1 MDALIDDGI
10 FLDLTDYLQYMP
22 NYVAAMKRNEETGL
36 QCKTDTGRYAVAWM
50 LNVEKEWDWGGPL
63 VRKDWLEAVSYTHL
77 DVYKRQELKHIEN
90 FIEIQRIRYTYP
102 ILFTREGE
110 EELKDC
116 QIPPMMLYTFVENS
130 VKYGLVDEAEGVHIT
145 LQIEKCR
152 EEEKQG
158 YYFRIRDSGP
168 GYAEDVL
175 PVLNSGDTLLDRRG
189 EEHYGVANVVQ
200 RLAILY
206 HGDAEIK
213 FENGRCV

>member
-1 MDALIDDGI
+1 M
-10 FLDLTDYLQYMP
+10 
-22 NYVAAMKRNEETGL
+22 EE
-36 QCKTDTGRYAVAWM
+36 
-50 LNVEKEWDWGGPL
+50 
-63 VRKDWLEAVSYTHL
+63 
-77 DVYKRQELKHIEN
+77 ELKHIEN

-110 EELKDC
+110 EELEDC
-116 QIPPMMLYTFVENS
+116 LIPPMMLYTFVENS

-145 LQIEKCR
+145 LQIEKSR
-152 EEEKQG
+152 EGEKQG

-206 HGDAEIK
+206 HGDEEIK
-213 FENGRCV
+213 FENGTEGGAAVEIWLPEEQREEAVKDEGFTGG